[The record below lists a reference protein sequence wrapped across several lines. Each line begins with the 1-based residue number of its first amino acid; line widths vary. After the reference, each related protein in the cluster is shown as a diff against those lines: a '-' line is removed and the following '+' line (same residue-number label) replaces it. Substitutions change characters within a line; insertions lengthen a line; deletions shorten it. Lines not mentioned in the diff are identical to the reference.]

1 MPPPTPTPAAPAL
14 LQAQIC
20 ARLPPAL
27 CASRACV
34 RVVPTVLGRRS
45 EARAAM
51 KFAKEERVRVV
62 SNPGK
67 DEQGRACSC
76 KDEHTLGPDDAF
88 ATMQA
93 GKEARRTRQ
102 RAVVRAR
109 AWTSPGR
116 MAGLPF
122 CRWFVQ
128 RAPVIE
134 YESIRLLR
142 CTTKGAKKTQRT
154 HHQRDATKKGIP
166 REREPRLFNKSRE
179 VRGFPKRCGFSLTV
193 YCFSHGKT
201 INSERETTSF
211 RFWKATSIYRTILC
225 GE

>member
-154 HHQRDATKKGIP
+154 HQNVSLVRD
-166 REREPRLFNKSRE
+166 L
-179 VRGFPKRCGFSLTV
+179 
-193 YCFSHGKT
+193 GKT

-211 RFWKATSIYRTILC
+211 RKATSLFRTIPGNRSTQC
-225 GE
+225 